1 MQEQTIHEF
10 LAAPTWLTRDY
21 VQQKLR
27 EYLKDGKLQLQQLHI
42 KPATSNGENYA
53 SVMTRINVE
62 YKDKNLLKH
71 KDTFLIKTTFS
82 GKDPAA
88 HLLEQY
94 GIYVREMDMYEEVLP
109 KLAKIIQQELG
120 DQRKMFAGTVNVD
133 RERDSIMF
141 EDMSLDKYTVAD
153 RIKQLD
159 LPHTR
164 LVLEK
169 LAEFHAAGV
178 ALNEKQPGIYANK
191 YDRCFFNRH
200 TRAYKPIMQ
209 NMLRA
214 LITSIEDDKLM
225 HQRYTAKLNGVIDH
239 IMEYSERTMEL
250 NEGDFATLCHG
261 DLWTTNIMFNYL
273 PNGRPN
279 NMIFIDFQFSVW
291 SSPAIDLHYFFST
304 SVQDELHNHKQ
315 TELVQFYYQK
325 LMEALTKL
333 KFGGYVPS
341 LFEFQLQF
349 EARAFYSIFCS
360 LVFLPAMLHSGSEEF
375 SIEKALSNSESDI
388 ALRVSIYKT
397 EIFQKKLRT
406 ILPFFDHKGLL
417 DEM

>member
-27 EYLKDGKLQLQQLHI
+27 EYLKDGKLQLQELHI

-71 KDTFLIKTTFS
+71 EDTFLIKTTFS

-153 RIKQLD
+153 RLKQLD

-178 ALNEKQPGIYANK
+178 ALNEKQPGIYGNK

-304 SVQDELHNHKQ
+304 SIQDELHNHKQ

-349 EARAFYSIFCS
+349 EARAFYC
-360 LVFLPAMLHSGSEEF
+360 A
-375 SIEKALSNSESDI
+375 
-388 ALRVSIYKT
+388 
-397 EIFQKKLRT
+397 
-406 ILPFFDHKGLL
+406 
-417 DEM
+417 